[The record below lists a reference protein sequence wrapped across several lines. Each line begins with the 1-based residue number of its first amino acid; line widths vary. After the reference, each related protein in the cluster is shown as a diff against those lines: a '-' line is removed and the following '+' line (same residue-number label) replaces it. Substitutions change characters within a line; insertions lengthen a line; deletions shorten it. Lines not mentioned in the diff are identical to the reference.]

1 MAGLFFFSFFFF
13 NPLPGSSHLQP
24 PNLWLRLV
32 LSHLAGPCG
41 TVHHFLW
48 ETSMP
53 CLQSSTSAVCLVYF
67 EPNVRKKKKMALRSK
82 FSKCLFFHT
91 PPSFLKSRC
100 CSFVQCGYQQ
110 IERCNLCLY
119 VRGGRAAASVLLPLI
134 GPQVCVTVL

>member
-1 MAGLFFFSFFFF
+1 MAGFFFFFFFF

-67 EPNVRKKKKMALRSK
+67 EPNVRKKKKNGIEIQVFKMFVFPHAPL
-82 FSKCLFFHT
+82 L
-91 PPSFLKSRC
+91 LKSRC